1 MVEVVALH
9 DHVVEFQ
16 EGQALLHALLVAF
29 GAQHVVHAEAGA
41 NFTQQLNV
49 VQVQQPV
56 SVVQHH
62 GLAFAKLNKALHLA
76 LKALGVMVNVFFGQ
90 HFAHVGTARRVT
102 DHGGAAANQGNG
114 LIACHL
120 QALHQGQGHKVAGGQ
135 AVGCAVKADVESSLA
150 VVDYFLDFFLVRY
163 LGNQAAGF
171 QFVING
177 HGVHPPWFVRQ
188 GQKIKRPCQMLNL
201 AEGDQI
207 RGTTSV
213 CPCLTATGLRG
224 CGSQSVQLR
233 HPNAVT
239 CAHGPA

>member
-16 EGQALLHALLVAF
+16 ERQALLHALLVAF
-29 GAQHVVHAEAGA
+29 GAQHVVHAKAGA

-62 GLAFAKLNKALHLA
+62 SLAFAKLNKALHLA
-76 LKALGVMVNVFFGQ
+76 LKALGVMVNVLFGQ
-90 HFAHVGTARRVT
+90 HFAHVGTARRVA

-114 LIACHL
+114 LVACHL

-135 AVGCAVKADVESSLA
+135 AVGCAVKADVENSLA

-177 HGVHPPWFVRQ
+177 HGVASSLVCAARAKNKTPLPNVEFGRGRSNTRYHLCLPVSHGGGPSRVR
-188 GQKIKRPCQMLNL
+188 
-201 AEGDQI
+201 
-207 RGTTSV
+207 
-213 CPCLTATGLRG
+213 
-224 CGSQSVQLR
+224 
-233 HPNAVT
+233 
-239 CAHGPA
+239 